1 MEAPQAEMEAPQITY
16 TNDYMKLIGK
26 LSKIMG
32 EMGSVPKDG
41 FNKFQNYSYVTEDA
55 LIREVRGRLAAA
67 GLFIPV
73 DVKEMRVTE
82 VAPTSKGIP
91 QYRTDV
97 KTLHTITDS
106 ETGAERPCSSY
117 GSGIDTGDKGV
128 YKAVTGACKSFIMKN
143 FMIATGDDPEVENS
157 AEVDNGQTTAPM
169 SAQAA
174 AVKVIEK
181 KKAKAKP
188 IEPKAAEQVEQIT
201 PPLPPEGSEWAT
213 VVHFGKCKDHTLA
226 EIKGFAK
233 ESKHPLNKMWWYF
246 TNKWEPQPFKDAITD
261 TDLTLYKAIN
271 KIQGS
276 TPKTVEELLGKI
288 DIKSDMGEIPMQWE
302 PKDSDNEGEPDF

>member
-1 MEAPQAEMEAPQITY
+1 MEEPQAEMEAPQITY
-16 TNDYMKLIGK
+16 TNDKMKLIGK

-55 LIREVRGRLAAA
+55 LIREVRVRLSDA

-73 DVKEMRVTE
+73 DVTEMLVTE

-106 ETGAERPCSSY
+106 ETGATRPCSSY

-128 YKAVTGACKSFIMKN
+128 YKAVTGACKQFLMKN
-143 FMIATGDDPEVENS
+143 FMIPTGDDPEVENS
-157 AEVDNGQTTAPM
+157 AEQTTAPM
-169 SAQAA
+169 SAQTA
-174 AVKVIEK
+174 AVKVIDK
-181 KKAKAKP
+181 KKTKANP
-188 IEPKAAEQVEQIT
+188 VEPKAAEQVEQIT
-201 PPLPPEGSEWAT
+201 SPLPPEGSEWAT

-233 ESKHPLNKMWWYF
+233 ESKHSLSKMWWYF
-246 TNKWEPQPFKDAITD
+246 TNKWEPQPFKDAISD
-261 TDLTLYKAIN
+261 TDLNLYKAIN

-276 TPKTVEELLGKI
+276 TPKTVEELLGRTE
-288 DIKSDMGEIPMQWE
+288 IKDDTGEIPMQWE

>member
-1 MEAPQAEMEAPQITY
+1 MEEPQAEMEAPQITY
-16 TNDYMKLIGK
+16 TNDKMKLIGK

-55 LIREVRGRLAAA
+55 LIREVRVRLSDA

-73 DVKEMRVTE
+73 DVTEMRVTE

-106 ETGAERPCSSY
+106 ETGATRPCSSY

-128 YKAVTGACKSFIMKN
+128 YKAVTGACKQFLMKN
-143 FMIATGDDPEVENS
+143 FMIPTGDDPEVENS
-157 AEVDNGQTTAPM
+157 AEQTTAPM
-169 SAQAA
+169 SAQTA
-174 AVKVIEK
+174 AVKVIDK
-181 KKAKAKP
+181 KKTKAKP
-188 IEPKAAEQVEQIT
+188 VEPKAAEQVEQIT
-201 PPLPPEGSEWAT
+201 SPLPPEGSEWAT

-233 ESKHPLNKMWWYF
+233 ESKHSLSKMWWYF
-246 TNKWEPQPFKDAITD
+246 TNKWEPQPFKDAISD
-261 TDLTLYKAIN
+261 TDLNLYKAIN

-276 TPKTVEELLGKI
+276 TPKTVEELLGRTE
-288 DIKSDMGEIPMQWE
+288 IKDDTGEIPMQWE